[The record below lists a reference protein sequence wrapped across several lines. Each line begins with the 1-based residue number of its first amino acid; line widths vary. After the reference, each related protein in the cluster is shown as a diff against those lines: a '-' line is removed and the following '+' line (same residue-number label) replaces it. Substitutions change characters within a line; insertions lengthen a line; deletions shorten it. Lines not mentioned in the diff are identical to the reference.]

1 MENVFVVNTTTKNE
15 QLAAVNILQN
25 QIDQRKQ
32 DWDQLTVKKTWL
44 SDLIKALTDK
54 LKLRETSEVGT
65 LDDMNNIK

>member
-15 QLAAVNILQN
+15 QLAAVKILQN

>member
-15 QLAAVNILQN
+15 QLAAVKILQN
-25 QIDQRKQ
+25 QIDRRKQ
-32 DWDQLTVKKTWL
+32 DWDQLAVKKTWL